1 MWNTIINFLKIVMIV
16 ITIIYWMFLLSIA
29 DSLSMAGA
37 LGGFLLGAILI
48 LMCVYDPNKNEDEK
62 CFLTTACMRYMRKN
76 LMIIV
81 TN

>member
-1 MWNTIINFLKIVMIV
+1 MLNTLNTIINILKIVMII
-16 ITIIYWMFLLSIA
+16 ITITYWLLLLSIA

-62 CFLTTACMRYMRKN
+62 
-76 LMIIV
+76 
-81 TN
+81 

>member
-1 MWNTIINFLKIVMIV
+1 MWNTIINVLRIVMIFV
-16 ITIIYWMFLLSIA
+16 TIMYWMLLLSVA

-62 CFLTTACMRYMRKN
+62 
-76 LMIIV
+76 
-81 TN
+81 